1 MLLTAELA
9 ALNLDPAQQEG
20 VVAAVLP
27 LHAEAEKLRAQ
38 AKLDTLKIQALTLE
52 LAHLRRIRF
61 GVKNEALSPEQRD
74 LFRETADADSA
85 AIEAE
90 VEQQLPELRSQRQR
104 AGRQPLP
111 EHLPRIEHR
120 HEPETCSCGQCG
132 GELVKIGEDISEQL
146 DVTPAKFFVHRHIR
160 PQYACRPCE
169 RITAAPVPPAARV
182 SSSALRATGAVP
194 ASTSAHVR
202 PACPMVF
209 VLTVPR
215 TRPGGAGTGSTPRP
229 CATASD
235 LIQRLRYHS
244 ARPSRMR
251 TPCTIPSPVNQWW
264 TAGFGAASGNGLG
277 PIRR

>member
-120 HEPETCSCGQCG
+120 HAAALPVRVAQGTDQPAVVRAAARARHEHM
-132 GELVKIGEDISEQL
+132 LLGEDAGVVAMQL
-146 DVTPAKFFVHRHIR
+146 A
-160 PQYACRPCE
+160 
-169 RITAAPVPPAARV
+169 PPAYRIDY
-182 SSSALRATGAVP
+182 ALP
-194 ASTSAHVR
+194 A
-202 PACPMVF
+202 
-209 VLTVPR
+209 
-215 TRPGGAGTGSTPRP
+215 GGKQAGK
-229 CATASD
+229 AK
-235 LIQRLRYHS
+235 
-244 ARPSRMR
+244 
-251 TPCTIPSPVNQWW
+251 
-264 TAGFGAASGNGLG
+264 
-277 PIRR
+277 